1 MSQVSNIGNGWKWPK
16 FFPPPIS
23 KFSSI
28 HNQSSP
34 AESLKTTTTWDD
46 VRLIDMTHDKRKL
59 FPAYSFTMDS
69 LRGVSHPGLETLIRS
84 MWYRWYVRTCRRFF
98 QNQQIP
104 PESIPTSG
112 LTLRFQ
118 YVFTLAFWGKSSA
131 PAARSHG
138 KSGSGFHETK
148 GSVPSSGPDTAVIFI
163 HTLLSPWRPC
173 LVASIIFQQ
182 FVGNSRWKLSG
193 WMALCRGLSLG

>member
-118 YVFTLAFWGKSSA
+118 YVFTLAFWWIFS
-131 PAARSHG
+131 
-138 KSGSGFHETK
+138 SGSQKSWEIRQWLPWNEGF
-148 GSVPSSGPDTAVIFI
+148 G
-163 HTLLSPWRPC
+163 
-173 LVASIIFQQ
+173 SIIR
-182 FVGNSRWKLSG
+182 SRYGRDFHPYATVALAPLPSCQYHLSTICWKLSLETI
-193 WMALCRGLSLG
+193 WMNGFM